1 MVTYSL
7 KIITDLQLQ
16 KLQIWQPLQQRVLLL
31 NASSCKCCRF
41 KMLKFAIQFD
51 WLNMKSVASLWS
63 AYPENT
69 VLTTINACYPT
80 RLPLCPL
87 QFLTLFH
94 PSLKL
99 QFIASSSRFTPLKFQ
114 TLFCTLGSRL
124 NGGLFP
130 KSYSTRSSKI
140 GNTCHL

>member
-1 MVTYSL
+1 MLCHPSTWPNKIL
-7 KIITDLQLQ
+7 RLDGNLFPQIITDLQLQ

-31 NASSCKCCRF
+31 NANSCKCCRF

-80 RLPLCPL
+80 RLPLCP
-87 QFLTLFH
+87 
-94 PSLKL
+94 PSISDL
-99 QFIASSSRFTPLKFQ
+99 ISPKFKV
-114 TLFCTLGSRL
+114 TT
-124 NGGLFP
+124 
-130 KSYSTRSSKI
+130 YSPVIEIYAT
-140 GNTCHL
+140 